1 MFLLNLTHMKKDF
14 IPIIIA
20 YIAVFIVGGGLLCV
34 LPYGVLVNTLV
45 ADIAATFVI
54 FAFGRVYK
62 NSSFYDAYWSVIPPA
77 IAAYWYYVLGTDAN
91 AVRAMIVI
99 ALTVWWG
106 ARLTINWA
114 SHWEGMTHE
123 DWRYPPIRER
133 AGKLAPLADL
143 MGIHMFPTLIV
154 FASCLPIY
162 AVMKYGSAPL
172 GVFDYIAFAV
182 TAAAILI
189 ETFSDIQLHNFIKIK
204 EKGEFIKTGLWR
216 YSRHP
221 NYFGE
226 FGFWFG
232 LALCGL
238 AAHPN
243 GWMWIIPGA
252 AAMGAMFAFVSIPLM
267 DERSLASR
275 DGYTEHMKRT
285 SAFILWPP
293 KA

>member
-1 MFLLNLTHMKKDF
+1 MKKDF

-20 YIAVFIVGGGLLCV
+20 YVVTFAVGVLLIKV
-34 LPYGVLVNTLV
+34 LPQGVLVKTLI
-45 ADIAATFVI
+45 ADIGATFVI
-54 FAFGRVYK
+54 FAFGQIYK
-62 NSSFYDAYWSVIPPA
+62 NSSFYDAYWSVVPPV
-77 IAAYWYYVLGTDAN
+77 IAVYWFYAVGVNVDGSEVN
-91 AVRAMIVI
+91 AARAMIVI

-114 SHWEGMTHE
+114 SHWEGMSHE
-123 DWRYPPIRER
+123 DWRYPPIREK

-154 FASCLPIY
+154 FAACLPIY
-162 AVMKYGSAPL
+162 AVMKYGTGPL
-172 GVFDYIAFAV
+172 GVFDYIAFTV

-189 ETFSDIQLHNFIKIK
+189 ETISDVQLHRFIKIK
-204 EKGEFIKTGLWR
+204 KKGEFIKTGLWR
-216 YSRHP
+216 LSRHP

-226 FGFWFG
+226 FGFWLG

-238 AAHPN
+238 AAHPS

-267 DERSLASR
+267 DERSLESR
-275 DGYTEHMKRT
+275 DGYADHMKRT
-285 SAFILWPP
+285 SAFVLLPP
-293 KA
+293 KTK